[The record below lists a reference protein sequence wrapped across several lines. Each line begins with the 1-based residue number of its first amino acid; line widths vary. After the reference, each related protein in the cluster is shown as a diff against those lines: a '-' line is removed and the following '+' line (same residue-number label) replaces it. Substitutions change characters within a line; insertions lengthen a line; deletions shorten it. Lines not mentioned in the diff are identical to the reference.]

1 MNEIIY
7 ARESVIFMILM
18 ELSRSRLIVINYYKN
33 GFLETCKGVIQK
45 LNLNDQTID
54 IKDDQENMLQIRLSW
69 IKDVSAAY

>member
-1 MNEIIY
+1 
-7 ARESVIFMILM
+7 MILM